1 MSRRAETTKHPALA
15 QKGPSNQVEKSPLW
29 DNLHEDQQRFLS
41 YYSATRDAY
50 VAAKN
55 GGFTQTWL
63 EEQLED
69 SNFHVLMDTVCQS
82 PVEFGV
88 HMVKGMIPRTV
99 LKLNDLLNSN
109 NEKIQLDAIKHCQN
123 VAKMTGNDGAP
134 MGQQLNVQVNMFPM
148 NGHDDRSD

>member
-15 QKGPSNQVEKSPLW
+15 KKGTSNQVEKSPLW
-29 DNLHEDQQRFLS
+29 ENLHEDQQVFLS
-41 YYSATRDAY
+41 NYSATRDAY
-50 VAAKN
+50 AAAKN
-55 GGFTQTWL
+55 GGFTQTWID
-63 EEQLED
+63 EQLED
-69 SNFHVLMDTVCQS
+69 SNFHVLMDTVSQA

-88 HMVKGMIPRTV
+88 HMVKGMIPKTV

-109 NEKIQLDAIKHCQN
+109 NEKIQLDAIKHCHN